1 MEDDARVATL
11 KSQQEWR
18 LSFSDRPKRKKIHQE
33 FLDLMALGDILQQC
47 SKTAGVCKDSTWRWS
62 EIIEEL
68 SGLHHSTP
76 GRDSLLPS
84 LSSALLS
91 SDHRHSLPHCTIF
104 RSDCHHSCTK
114 ITMEA
119 STSASGMESTPST
132 TTLISTPTVS
142 VTTSNSTSP
151 EALTSPSTSVVR
163 VSGKDSFGCRRRNH
177 ILRRTWEEE
186 TCYRVEKVE
195 KMTTRFGEGVVA
207 TILFRGREKKMFLP
221 RMFTMT
227 VGEVMM
233 YNYSEDKFFLFEEKK
248 NQVKIV

>member
-68 SGLHHSTP
+68 SG
-76 GRDSLLPS
+76 
-84 LSSALLS
+84 
-91 SDHRHSLPHCTIF
+91 
-104 RSDCHHSCTK
+104 
-114 ITMEA
+114 
-119 STSASGMESTPST
+119 MESTPST

-142 VTTSNSTSP
+142 ITASTSP

>member
-151 EALTSPSTSVVR
+151 EALTSPSTSVASIR
-163 VSGKDSFGCRRRNH
+163 QRFFRLQEEGSF
-177 ILRRTWEEE
+177 LKEDLEEE
-186 TCYRVEKVE
+186 TRYRVE
-195 KMTTRFGEGVVA
+195 KMTTRFGEGLVA
-207 TILFRGREKKMFLP
+207 TIFFRGREKKLFLP

-227 VGEVMM
+227 VGEVMI
-233 YNYSEDKFFLFEEKK
+233 YN
-248 NQVKIV
+248 